1 MEMRN
6 INFRILY
13 GGDLGR
19 YGLIWI
25 ILKIECVIEGEKN
38 KDIFLIVLF

>member
-6 INFRILY
+6 TNFRILH
-13 GGDLGR
+13 GGDSGR
-19 YGLIWI
+19 YGLTWI

-38 KDIFLIVLF
+38 KDIPLIVLF